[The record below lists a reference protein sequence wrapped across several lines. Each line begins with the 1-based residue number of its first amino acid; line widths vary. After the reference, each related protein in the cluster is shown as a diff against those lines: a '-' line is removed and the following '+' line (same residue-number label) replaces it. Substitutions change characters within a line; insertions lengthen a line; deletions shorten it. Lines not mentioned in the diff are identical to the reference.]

1 MTTKFGALY
10 LLIVIF
16 LELRDA
22 SLLLVCCIWKE
33 ILLQN
38 PFILYVTWK
47 RVSWSRKQIIDGKQN
62 SNLSQLI
69 WFWLSS
75 ASKFIFI
82 LNQTMGFILSYSYYY
97 FHKTYFSEQ
106 FT

>member
-22 SLLLVCCIWKE
+22 SFLLVCCIWKE
-33 ILLQN
+33 IVSQN

-47 RVSWSRKQIIDGKQN
+47 RVSWPRKRIIDFKQN
-62 SNLSQLI
+62 RSIISINLES
-69 WFWLSS
+69 
-75 ASKFIFI
+75 
-82 LNQTMGFILSYSYYY
+82 
-97 FHKTYFSEQ
+97 TY
-106 FT
+106 